1 MLFETLIAL
10 TVINCRF
17 SCFLHLLVPSSG
29 PANVSA
35 FATTSSSILVRWG
48 DVPETDRNGLILGY
62 KVYWNWLQIR
72 FNDLEFIVV
81 VKRCIYSFSYQVV
94 YKEKDAESALHFWMV
109 EGNTT
114 YSVQL
119 TGLGKYVLYEI
130 QVLAFTRIGDGM
142 PSSPPIFERTL
153 DDGKSLNHN

>member
-1 MLFETLIAL
+1 
-10 TVINCRF
+10 
-17 SCFLHLLVPSSG
+17 G

-35 FATTSSSILVRWG
+35 FATTSSSVLVRWG

-62 KVYWNWLQIR
+62 KV
-72 FNDLEFIVV
+72 
-81 VKRCIYSFSYQVV
+81 V
-94 YKEKDAESALHFWMV
+94 YKEKDAESAMHFWMV
-109 EGNTT
+109 EGNNT

-153 DDGKSLNHN
+153 DD